1 MSDLTKEQFENW
13 FGSDHLEVYNHG
25 VSDGLLGGVNLYY
38 QADKYTPQLRHIYTK
53 GYEFGMSLWR
63 KHDEE
68 WIHISWMHVENSM
81 KDTVLLND
89 PNEGGRTCLKKLT

>member
-1 MSDLTKEQFENW
+1 MDIKSRMEDINRFYNL
-13 FGSDHLEVYNHG
+13 LEVYNHG

-81 KDTVLLND
+81 KDTVLLHD

>member
-1 MSDLTKEQFENW
+1 MEDINRFYNL
-13 FGSDHLEVYNHG
+13 LEVYNHG

-81 KDTVLLND
+81 KNTVLLND
-89 PNEGGRTCLKKLT
+89 PNEGED

>member
-1 MSDLTKEQFENW
+1 MDIKSRMEDINRFYNL
-13 FGSDHLEVYNHG
+13 LEVYNHG

-81 KDTVLLND
+81 KDTLMAIKNLLLQLM
-89 PNEGGRTCLKKLT
+89 EYQ